1 VVTTDYRKVQ
11 LDNCAIALGKF
22 QGLHLGHMLLIEETV
37 RLSQKHNIPS
47 VVFSINANREKL
59 INLQEEREEILGAKG
74 VDYKADCEFT
84 KEFAAMKPEEFVEN
98 ILIKQFN
105 ADYVVVGEDF
115 CFGAERAGNVQ
126 VLRRLGE
133 KYGFKVIAFSKLAVN
148 NQIISASEI
157 RSRLLAG
164 DVAAAGA
171 MMGRP
176 YSITGMVSHGKMLGR
191 TIGFPTANIVPDTKK
206 MLPKTG
212 VYETKVLVDGRSYR
226 AITHVGDTPTVDGE
240 HGIFVESHMLDF
252 DGDIYGR
259 KITVE
264 FFRFIREQKKF
275 ADVEELTKQLEID
288 RQSVV

>member
-1 VVTTDYRKVQ
+1 
-11 LDNCAIALGKF
+11 
-22 QGLHLGHMLLIEETV
+22 
-37 RLSQKHNIPS
+37 
-47 VVFSINANREKL
+47 
-59 INLQEEREEILGAKG
+59 
-74 VDYKADCEFT
+74 
-84 KEFAAMKPEEFVEN
+84 
-98 ILIKQFN
+98 
-105 ADYVVVGEDF
+105 
-115 CFGAERAGNVQ
+115 
-126 VLRRLGE
+126 
-133 KYGFKVIAFSKLAVN
+133 
-148 NQIISASEI
+148 
-157 RSRLLAG
+157 
-164 DVAAAGA
+164 VAAAGA

-212 VYETKVLVDGRSYR
+212 VYETKVLVDGRSYK
-226 AITHVGDTPTVDGE
+226 AITNVGDNPTVDGE

>member
-148 NQIISASEI
+148 NQCL
-157 RSRLLAG
+157 R
-164 DVAAAGA
+164 
-171 MMGRP
+171 
-176 YSITGMVSHGKMLGR
+176 
-191 TIGFPTANIVPDTKK
+191 N
-206 MLPKTG
+206 PKQTF
-212 VYETKVLVDGRSYR
+212 SW
-226 AITHVGDTPTVDGE
+226 
-240 HGIFVESHMLDF
+240 
-252 DGDIYGR
+252 
-259 KITVE
+259 
-264 FFRFIREQKKF
+264 
-275 ADVEELTKQLEID
+275 
-288 RQSVV
+288 